1 MPPLPMSIPIPL
13 NPKYGQKTMRHHD
26 ETLREGGRQEP
37 IDKILK
43 PFQEFL
49 AVESSSGIL
58 LIAATILAL
67 VWANSPWAEL
77 YQRLRETRITIGVG
91 TAVLSKPVLL
101 WINDGLMAVFFFT
114 VGLEIKREVLVG
126 ELAEPRQALLPLVA
140 AVGGMVVPAGLFVA
154 ANWGRPTLSGWGI
167 PMATDIAFALGII
180 SMLGK
185 RVPLSLKVFLTA
197 LAIADDLGAVLVIAL
212 FYTSQVS
219 LGALVVAGITLLLML
234 LCNRLGIRTPLV
246 YFLLGA
252 FMWLAFLLSGVHATV
267 GGVLAAMT
275 IPASTRIDVGQFLQV
290 SRRLLDRFEQ
300 TCQQTCLPRGGSM
313 LSNQEQHHLIQDLK
327 RARRRVEPPLQR
339 LEHAHHSWVAF
350 AIMPLFALAN
360 AGISFEGGLLPLLV
374 QPVAWGTGLGLIAGK
389 QMGVMLFSWLVIRFL
404 PQSRPAGASWRQIYG
419 VSCLCGIGFTMS
431 IFIASLALP
440 DPAHLDAAKAG
451 ILVASL
457 ISGVLGYLV
466 LRSGAQKRE

>member
-1 MPPLPMSIPIPL
+1 
-13 NPKYGQKTMRHHD
+13 MRHHH
-26 ETLREGGRQEP
+26 ETLREGSRQEP

-49 AVESSSGIL
+49 AVESASGIL

-77 YQRLRETRITIGVG
+77 YQRLRETKLTIGVG

-140 AVGGMVVPAGLFVA
+140 AVGGMLVPAGLFVA
-154 ANWGRPTLSGWGI
+154 ANWGRPTLAGWGI

-180 SMLGK
+180 SILGK

-219 LGALVVAGITLLLML
+219 LGALVVAGMTLALMMIS
-234 LCNRLGIRTPLV
+234 NRLGIRAPLV

-252 FMWLAFLLSGVHATV
+252 LMWLAFLLSGVHATV

-275 IPASTRIDVGQFLQV
+275 IPASTRIEPRQFLRA

-300 TCQQTCLPRGGSM
+300 TCRPGGGSM

-389 QMGVMLFSWLVIRFL
+389 QVGVMIFSWLVIRFL
-404 PQSRPAGASWRQIYG
+404 PDSRPAGASWRQIYG
-419 VSCLCGIGFTMS
+419 VACLCGIGFTMS
-431 IFIASLALP
+431 IFIAGLALP

-451 ILVASL
+451 ILAASL

-466 LRSGAQKRE
+466 LGGAGGGDPAGDRKA